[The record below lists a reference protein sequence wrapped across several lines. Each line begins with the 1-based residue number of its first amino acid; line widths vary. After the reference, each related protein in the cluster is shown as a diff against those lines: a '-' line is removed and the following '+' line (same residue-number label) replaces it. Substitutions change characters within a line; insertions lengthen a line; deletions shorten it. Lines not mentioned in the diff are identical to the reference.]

1 MMSLNLMKNSEL
13 YKDLRDNGQRFAVHI
28 LTSGDVREGFA
39 IKDYGDQWLT
49 THKIATTTGEQWG
62 GVRYLEALSHNLHVC
77 EIVSVA
83 DAGDHSFVT
92 AKVVDSRWPIHTT
105 PLVHMHRKFF
115 TPSFKVPSLPLTT
128 TVWPYDLVTPV
139 VAVSP
144 HGLSCPCVQ
153 LRCCSLKPPMV
164 SFLVWMNS
172 ASKMIFGSSSQ
183 GEDGIR
189 FTLNLVSDETDM
201 FHGNL
206 HAMPT
211 LGLRY
216 ITVLSSFT
224 AVTIS
229 NAKCDERSEWAED
242 GFLQIIA
249 RVEKIDPVSS
259 QDSVALT
266 YSGHRQARLLE
277 VH

>member
-1 MMSLNLMKNSEL
+1 
-13 YKDLRDNGQRFAVHI
+13 
-28 LTSGDVREGFA
+28 
-39 IKDYGDQWLT
+39 
-49 THKIATTTGEQWG
+49 
-62 GVRYLEALSHNLHVC
+62 
-77 EIVSVA
+77 
-83 DAGDHSFVT
+83 
-92 AKVVDSRWPIHTT
+92 
-105 PLVHMHRKFF
+105 
-115 TPSFKVPSLPLTT
+115 
-128 TVWPYDLVTPV
+128 
-139 VAVSP
+139 
-144 HGLSCPCVQ
+144 
-153 LRCCSLKPPMV
+153 MV

-259 QDSVALT
+259 QDRVALT